1 MTTEIEQFQLPIYH
15 LEDKIKLEDH
25 ITNDLELKKTE
36 TETET
41 SLYNNVFNPGNI
53 EYANSTLPLWSEYYT
68 ANKQFLKDS
77 QKLISADIP
86 IIDISNN
93 YDNIREIWTEIIT
106 ETSFEEKYQYLDWS
120 WLKTLNNSAEFL
132 QCMSLYNMTS
142 PIISL
147 ALPIFLLIIPFFLLK
162 IQGIPITTA
171 KYFEILKQ
179 VFQKHQ
185 LGQIF
190 SVASA
195 SWEKR
200 IYILVTFVF
209 YSVQVYQNVMSCI
222 RFTSNMEKLHQQIF
236 IMRDYAD
243 ETIKKMDKFA
253 ECCEKLN
260 SYDSFVDKMKMK
272 RYVLCAM
279 RDDFNKVTPHK
290 FSLKK
295 IFQTGHL
302 LKCFYQLY
310 KRQPYHDALE
320 YSFKFNGYLHNITM
334 MKKSLKDKHIAKCK
348 FGRGKTKFVDAYFP
362 ALMESSPVKNTY
374 DLNKHILITGPNAA
388 GKTTLLKT
396 TIFNILFSQQTGYG
410 FYKSATITPFDYIHS
425 YINIPD
431 TSARDSL
438 FQAEARRCKNILDVI
453 EESGNTT
460 RHFCIFDELYSGTNP
475 YEAIGSATSFLKYL
489 NKNKNIT
496 YMITTHFLD
505 LCRRLNKEKC
515 VLNSHMK
522 IDKVGDDF
530 TYSYKLAE
538 GISDIKGGIKVLKDL
553 EYPEE
558 IITMTKKIIDELI
571 I

>member
-1 MTTEIEQFQLPIYH
+1 
-15 LEDKIKLEDH
+15 
-25 ITNDLELKKTE
+25 
-36 TETET
+36 
-41 SLYNNVFNPGNI
+41 
-53 EYANSTLPLWSEYYT
+53 
-68 ANKQFLKDS
+68 
-77 QKLISADIP
+77 
-86 IIDISNN
+86 
-93 YDNIREIWTEIIT
+93 
-106 ETSFEEKYQYLDWS
+106 
-120 WLKTLNNSAEFL
+120 
-132 QCMSLYNMTS
+132 
-142 PIISL
+142 
-147 ALPIFLLIIPFFLLK
+147 
-162 IQGIPITTA
+162 
-171 KYFEILKQ
+171 
-179 VFQKHQ
+179 
-185 LGQIF
+185 
-190 SVASA
+190 
-195 SWEKR
+195 
-200 IYILVTFVF
+200 
-209 YSVQVYQNVMSCI
+209 
-222 RFTSNMEKLHQQIF
+222 
-236 IMRDYAD
+236 
-243 ETIKKMDKFA
+243 
-253 ECCEKLN
+253 
-260 SYDSFVDKMKMK
+260 
-272 RYVLCAM
+272 
-279 RDDFNKVTPHK
+279 
-290 FSLKK
+290 
-295 IFQTGHL
+295 
-302 LKCFYQLY
+302 
-310 KRQPYHDALE
+310 
-320 YSFKFNGYLHNITM
+320 M